1 MELGTWN
8 PEPETHQP
16 IDQLTID
23 QSTEHGTLLE
33 MKTKEQYIQIL
44 SNFKQKSGRSYGIR
58 RLGIFGSVA
67 RGEQRNQSDID
78 IYYEGEPLSL
88 FKLSEL
94 KDKLEQSLG
103 APVDIVRFRE
113 SMNHLL
119 KERIEKEGL
128 NV

>member
-1 MELGTWN
+1 
-8 PEPETHQP
+8 
-16 IDQLTID
+16 
-23 QSTEHGTLLE
+23 
-33 MKTKEQYIQIL
+33 MKTKEQYIQLL
-44 SNFKQKSGRSYGIR
+44 SIFKQKNGRTYGIK

-67 RGEQRNQSDID
+67 RGEQRKQSDID

-94 KDKLEQSLG
+94 KDKLEQILG
-103 APVDIVRFRE
+103 ESVDIVRLRD

-119 KERIEKEGL
+119 KESIEKEGI